1 MGAVPSNVYGN
12 YKLKKVQSQI
22 KLKTDNLLTKIV
34 VSFLAERVGF
44 EPTVRY

>member
-22 KLKTDNLLTKIV
+22 KLKRQSTDENCR
-34 VSFLAERVGF
+34 FLFGGEG
-44 EPTVRY
+44 EI